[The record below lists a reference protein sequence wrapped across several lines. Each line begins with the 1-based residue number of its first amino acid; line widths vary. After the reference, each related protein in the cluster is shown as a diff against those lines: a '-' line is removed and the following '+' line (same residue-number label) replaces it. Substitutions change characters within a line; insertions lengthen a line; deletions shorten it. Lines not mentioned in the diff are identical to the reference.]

1 MAENEDGR
9 IGLEVY
15 YTGRQRLEANPY
27 RDISEPYTVVGVLME
42 RRFGPVRLFLNLEN
56 LTDVQQ
62 HRWHSA
68 LRPDRAPRRTLDRR
82 RLGAPGWTR
91 DQRRPA
97 GAVLGPSTASTPRS
111 PPRQSASTR

>member
-15 YTGRQRLEANPY
+15 YTGEQRLEANPY

-56 LTDVQQ
+56 LTDVRQQ
-62 HRWHSA
+62 RWHSS
-68 LRPDRAPRRTLDRR
+68 LRPDRAPDGRWTVD

-91 DQRRPA
+91 DQRRA
-97 GAVLGPSTASTPRS
+97 TGAVLGPSTASTPRGP
-111 PPRQSASTR
+111 PPR